1 MAPPGAAAG
10 PIVRHRQAEPNDLGL
25 KRHSR
30 EAEVIEDGLDA
41 LAGGDHAAQEG
52 VDRQGNGG
60 TGERE
65 QPIGPD
71 DRGHNRL

>member
-1 MAPPGAAAG
+1 MWPAG
-10 PIVRHRQAEPNDLGL
+10 TTARPVVRHRQAEPHDVGL

-30 EAEVIEDGLDA
+30 EAEIVEDGLDA
-41 LAGGDHAAQEG
+41 LAGGDHAAQKG
-52 VDRQGNGG
+52 VNRQGNGG

-65 QPIGPD
+65 QPTGPD